1 MGHTITAE
9 LPKTQKWDRVLS
21 LMQAPVVDHAAI
33 TSATVDAAERRLLAL
48 RGDPSL
54 TYSFW
59 LLTRLAAASRGDEF
73 QDDLIRLGIEVNEGE
88 HVLSLLSRINDGE
101 HVLSLLARINDRVT
115 DELAQFPES
124 GPFSDISSLAVR
136 RALTDTL
143 GAQNLSLFGSTVD
156 DLAGAF
162 RTHSSAA
169 QFGELA
175 TRFFGDFYARTL
187 RYYIDRAIPASLTA
201 DGGLQS
207 IGDAQVFSAALD
219 RHARES
225 ARIVE
230 RFASEW
236 FVKHHG
242 LHGGPISREEVERFT
257 AHALRKLRK
266 ELLVDAS

>member
-9 LPKTQKWDRVLS
+9 LPKTQKWNRVLS
-21 LMQAPVVDHAAI
+21 LMQAPFCDHVTIA
-33 TSATVDAAERRLLAL
+33 SATVDAAERRLLAL
-48 RGDPSL
+48 RGDRSL

-59 LLTRLAAASRGDEF
+59 LLTRLATAARGDDF
-73 QDDLIRLGIEVNEGE
+73 RADLERLGIAVYEG
-88 HVLSLLSRINDGE
+88 D
-101 HVLSLLARINDRVT
+101 HVLSLLARVNDRVT
-115 DELAQFPES
+115 DELARFPES
-124 GPFSDISSLAVR
+124 GPFGDISSLSVR

-156 DLAGAF
+156 DLAEAF
-162 RTHSSAA
+162 RTHSTAA

-187 RYYIDRAIPASLTA
+187 RYYIDRAIPASLTSE
-201 DGGLQS
+201 GGLQS
-207 IGDAQVFSAALD
+207 IDDAQVFSDALD

-242 LHGGPISREEVERFT
+242 LHGGPISRDEVERFN
-257 AHALRKLRK
+257 AHAMRKLRK

>member
-1 MGHTITAE
+1 
-9 LPKTQKWDRVLS
+9 
-21 LMQAPVVDHAAI
+21 MQAPFCDHVAVA
-33 TSATVDAAERRLLAL
+33 SATVDAAERRLLAL

-73 QDDLIRLGIEVNEGE
+73 QADLERLGIAVNQ
-88 HVLSLLSRINDGE
+88 GE

-124 GPFSDISSLAVR
+124 GPFGDISSLAVR

-156 DLAGAF
+156 DLEGAF
-162 RTHSSAA
+162 RVHSTAA

-201 DGGLQS
+201 DGGLQN
-207 IGDAQVFSAALD
+207 IGDAQVFSEALD

-236 FVKHHG
+236 FVKYHG
-242 LHGGPISREEVERFT
+242 LHGGPISRDEVERFT
-257 AHALRKLRK
+257 AHALRKLRQ

>member
-88 HVLSLLSRINDGE
+88 HVLSLLS
-101 HVLSLLARINDRVT
+101 RINDRVT

>member
-1 MGHTITAE
+1 MGHTITAD
-9 LPKTQKWDRVLS
+9 LPKTQKWNRVLS
-21 LMQAPVVDHAAI
+21 LMQAPFLDHAAI
-33 TSATVDAAERRLLAL
+33 ASATVDAAERRLLAL

-73 QDDLIRLGIEVNEGE
+73 QADLERLGIAVNQ
-88 HVLSLLSRINDGE
+88 GE

-124 GPFSDISSLAVR
+124 GPFGDISSLAVR

-162 RTHSSAA
+162 RTHSTAA

-207 IGDAQVFSAALD
+207 IGDAQVFGEALD

-242 LHGGPISREEVERFT
+242 LHGGPISRDEVERFT